1 MRRLAL
7 ALAVPLALAAPG
19 CGPSSAPFRLA
30 LSWRFADGRRCAEA
44 GVMAVA
50 VTLAGQPVG
59 PEGGHLCERGEPPS
73 SQMVEGEG
81 PTDKP
86 LVLVGRSAQGAALY
100 RGELSLPRPW
110 PSQAMAT
117 LTFRGGG

>member
-7 ALAVPLALAAPG
+7 ALAVPLALAAAG
-19 CGPSSAPFRLA
+19 CGPAGAPFRLA

-50 VTLAGQPVG
+50 ITLDAVAVG

-73 SQMVEGEG
+73 SQLLEGEG

-86 LVLVGRSAQGAALY
+86 LVLVGRSPQGAALY
-100 RGELSLPRPW
+100 RGELSLSRPW
-110 PSQAMAT
+110 PSQATAT
-117 LTFRGGG
+117 LSFRGGG